1 MATPLEMKEKKKEDI
16 RLVRASSF
24 QTSLKSSAADQLTNI
39 KNVETSA
46 DGKQIT
52 VKVNKG
58 KNYTVKVVS

>member
-46 DGKQIT
+46 DGK
-52 VKVNKG
+52 
-58 KNYTVKVVS
+58 